1 MNTNY
6 FCQNERTF
14 YNSPGSTETCN
25 YPEIPEVITE
35 NQPRGINFNQSANKL
50 MVSLK
55 PIYGTITNIAI
66 NYDQNQPECITSYD
80 LTVVTSDQQ
89 KVHFILSSN
98 TYFVDCLLQV
108 KGINVVGFYDELA
121 PMPYIYPP
129 RYQIIVFALNLPGR
143 YVKADFFDC
152 YLVSSDDELQL
163 VISNNTYIVNEAG
176 HQYCANISNKYM
188 VVLYSNSTNHTPAI
202 TKPNV
207 IIVLN

>member
-1 MNTNY
+1 MNPNK
-6 FCQNERTF
+6 FCKNGRNLYNTPESNEV
-14 YNSPGSTETCN
+14 CD
-25 YPEIPEVITE
+25 YPEVPEPIQG
-35 NQPRGINFNQSANKL
+35 NQPIAINHNQTVNKPP
-50 MVSLK
+50 VSLK
-55 PIYGTITNIAI
+55 PIYGTITNITI
-66 NYDQNQPECITSYD
+66 NYNQNQPECIANYD
-80 LTVVTSDQQ
+80 LTVATSDQQ
-89 KVHFILSSN
+89 EAHFILSSN

-152 YLVSSDDELQL
+152 YLLSSDHTLQL
-163 VISNNTYIVNEAG
+163 VISNNTYIVDEEG
-176 HQYCANISNKYM
+176 TQYCGNISNKYM
-188 VVLYSNSTNHTPAI
+188 VVLYSNATNHTPAI